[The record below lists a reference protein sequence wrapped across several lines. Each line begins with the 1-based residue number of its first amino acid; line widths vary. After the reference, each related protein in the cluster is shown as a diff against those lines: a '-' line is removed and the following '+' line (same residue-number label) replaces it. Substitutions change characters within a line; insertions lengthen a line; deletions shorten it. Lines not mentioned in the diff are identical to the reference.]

1 MSDDLRLHDI
11 ASRIATTGERGGN
24 GYEPASDEI
33 VSSTE
38 VARIIELVHEQWF
51 RTGFHGLKL
60 CFNSKSDR
68 YVIAGASSR
77 QSSSTKQTDSRTL
90 RLMKRR

>member
-11 ASRIATTGERGGN
+11 ASRIATAGERGGN
-24 GYEPASDEI
+24 GYKPASDETA
-33 VSSTE
+33 SSTE
-38 VARIIELVHEQWF
+38 VARIIELVHEQWL
-51 RTGFHGLKL
+51 RTGFHRLKL
-60 CFNSKSDR
+60 CFNSQSNR

-77 QSSSTKQTDSRTL
+77 HSGSIQQTDSRTL